1 MANTASAQKKF
12 TGYHFLAIMLAFFGT
27 VILVNG
33 ALAYFAMSSWSGL
46 VVPNSYVASQN
57 FNQETARRQ
66 EAANNGATMEMAL
79 ARGHVELT
87 FKSRKGQSL
96 NADELTMKVGHPV
109 AAGLARSLRFSQVGL
124 GVYKSTEP
132 LSKGT
137 WIGDI
142 SADIKGYGT
151 WVSPV
156 RLVIEE

>member
-1 MANTASAQKKF
+1 MANTASVQKQF
-12 TGYHFLAIMLAFFGT
+12 TGYHFLAILLAFFGT
-27 VILVNG
+27 VILANG

-66 EAANNGATMEMAL
+66 QAASNGATMQMAL
-79 ARGHVELT
+79 ARGHVELA
-87 FKSRKGQSL
+87 FKGRKGESL
-96 NADELTMKVGHPV
+96 NVGELNMKVGHPV
-109 AAGLARSLRFSQVGL
+109 TAGLARSLRFSQVGL

-142 SADIKGYGT
+142 SADIEGYGT